1 MATNS
6 DHFPESGAGLADAVV
21 LDFHGLHS
29 PRDLPREVNGAVLNW
44 FEIEQI
50 PGRGIG
56 SDLLR
61 RWIRDEEKTGLAPLI
76 DLGEKMT

>member
-1 MATNS
+1 MRLYLTSMA
-6 DHFPESGAGLADAVV
+6 FILPGICLARPIGAGLNR
-21 LDFHGLHS
+21 FG
-29 PRDLPREVNGAVLNW
+29 
-44 FEIEQI
+44 IEKI

-61 RWIRDEEKTGLAPLI
+61 RWIRDEEKTGLAPPI